1 MMTMPD
7 LPRIPPRL
15 TRPDLLIEVFCFI
28 ILLESWTY
36 AVYTY
41 NRLPDAIPLFYK
53 LANNNLGDRNT
64 IWIFPVFATLIFIAI
79 TWISFFPHKFKYKES
94 VTRLNAR
101 RIYRKALRRLRI
113 VKLILVSIC
122 GFGILIFA
130 YFGRQQIP
138 EMNSTF
144 AILSFILLVLPTIY
158 LLYLVYS
165 TSKPKY

>member
-1 MMTMPD
+1 MPD

-41 NRLPDAIPLFYK
+41 NHLPDSIPLFYK
-53 LANNNLGDRNT
+53 LAGNDFGDRNI
-64 IWIFPVFATLIFIAI
+64 IWIFPVLATLIFVAI
-79 TWISFFPHKFKYKES
+79 TWISCFPHKFNYKES

-113 VKLILVSIC
+113 IKLILVSIC
-122 GFGILIFA
+122 GFGVLTFA
-130 YFGRQQIP
+130 YFGRQQLP
-138 EMNSTF
+138 EKNSTF
-144 AILSFILLVLPTIY
+144 PILSFILLVLPTIY

-165 TSKPKY
+165 TGKPKY